1 MRTIRHPLS
10 GAMYDLTE
18 EGTVRVTKNDR
29 WGTFSERGV
38 WLAGEIRHADPH
50 LCLWMGGK
58 QLPNRFK
65 QAAEALEQ
73 PHDDRKAESR

>member
-1 MRTIRHPLS
+1 
-10 GAMYDLTE
+10 
-18 EGTVRVTKNDR
+18 
-29 WGTFSERGV
+29 
-38 WLAGEIRHADPH
+38 
-50 LCLWMGGK
+50 MGGK